1 MPPRPSWLIPL
12 EHAEDVGIQVSAATL
27 EQLYERCAWGMFY
40 ELTDLGSVCPKVTR
54 EIEIRATGYE
64 SLLVEWL
71 SELNYIHT
79 VEHYLFCSF
88 EVNTINENFLRVTVS
103 GEKYNPSRHLIQN
116 EIKAVTYHLLK
127 VKACLTG
134 GCRAEVLFDV

>member
-1 MPPRPSWLIPL
+1 MLPRPSWLIPL
-12 EHAEDVGIQVSAATL
+12 EHVADVGIQVSAATL

-40 ELTDLGSVCPKVTR
+40 ELTDLGSVRPKETR
-54 EIEIRATGYE
+54 EIEIRANGYE

-88 EVNTINENFLRVTVS
+88 EVNAINENFLRATAS
-103 GEKYNPSRHLIQN
+103 GEKYNSSRHLIQN

-134 GCRAEVLFDV
+134 GWRAEVLFDV

>member
-1 MPPRPSWLIPL
+1 MLPRPSWLIPL
-12 EHAEDVGIQVSAATL
+12 EHAADVGIQVSAATL

-40 ELTDLGSVCPKVTR
+40 ELTDLGSVRPKETR
-54 EIEIRATGYE
+54 EIEIRANGYE
-64 SLLVEWL
+64 SLLIEWL
-71 SELNYIHT
+71 SELNYIHS

-88 EVNTINENFLRVTVS
+88 EVNAISGNFLRATVS

-127 VKACLTG
+127 VEVCLPG
-134 GCRAEVLFDV
+134 GWRAEVLFDV